1 MEGQQTVTNRE
12 QGGRSFAQMVV
23 ALVLPMALQNL
34 INVAVTSAD
43 VIMLGWVGTEVLSG
57 ASLAGQV
64 QFIMTLIFFGLT
76 SGAAVLTAQY
86 WGKGDTRTIEKVMG
100 IALRFSLIVAAVFF
114 LVAESAPELTMRL
127 FTGDEA
133 VIKQGA
139 VYLRIV
145 APSYLFSSVTM
156 VYLNIM
162 RSVERVMVSMVV
174 FFISLLANIGLNAL
188 FIFGLFGLPA
198 MGIAGAAL
206 ATACARLIEL
216 ILVLLY
222 ARWMKTSPCIHK
234 RVCLRFSDLFVRDPL
249 LFGDFMRYSLPVI
262 ANELMWGLGTSM
274 SAVVIGHLS
283 TQMVAANAVAQ
294 VARQLATVVS
304 FGIANAAAILI
315 GKAIGEGR
323 CDLAADYARRFI
335 RLTLAAGGC
344 GSAIILAVRPFLVA
358 GLSLDAEARKLLSM
372 MLLVMAYFVFAQA
385 YNTTQVV
392 GIFRAGGDTRFGLI
406 LDVSTMWGGSIL
418 VASLAAFL
426 FQGSATLVYILLLSD
441 ELIKIPFTTWRYRT
455 KKWLRNVT
463 RGEEGRQSGD
473 EAAYQYDGVDGLG
486 TRSAPHEDVTS

>member
-1 MEGQQTVTNRE
+1 MNR
-12 QGGRSFAQMVV
+12 QHPGGRSFARMVA

-43 VIMLGWVGTEVLSG
+43 VIMLGQVSTEVLSG

-86 WGKGDTRTIEKVMG
+86 WGKGDTRTIEKVTG
-100 IALRFSLIVAAVFF
+100 IALRFSLIVAVVFF
-114 LVAESAPELTMRL
+114 AAVEAAPALIMRL
-127 FTGDEA
+127 FTNDEA
-133 VIKQGA
+133 VIAEGA

-162 RSVERVMVSMVV
+162 RSVERVVVSTVV
-174 FFISLLANIGLNAL
+174 FLVSLLANIALNAL
-188 FIFGLFGLPA
+188 FIFGLLGLPA

-216 ILVLLY
+216 ILVLVY
-222 ARWMKTSPCIHK
+222 AHWIKTSPRVEK
-234 RVCLRFSDLFVRDPL
+234 RVRLRFSDIFVRDRL

-274 SAVVIGHLS
+274 SAVVIGHIS

-315 GKAIGEGR
+315 GKAIGEGSR
-323 CDLAADYARRFI
+323 ETALDYGKRFI
-335 RLTLAAGGC
+335 RLTLIAGACGAAVVLI
-344 GSAIILAVRPFLVA
+344 ARPILTG
-358 GLSLDAEARKLLSM
+358 GLSLDPEARDLLSM

-418 VASLAAFL
+418 LGALAAFV
-426 FQGSATLVYILLLSD
+426 FRAPPMLVYVLLLSD
-441 ELIKIPFTTWRYRT
+441 ELLKIPFTTWRYRT

-463 RGEEGRQSGD
+463 REEETRLS
-473 EAAYQYDGVDGLG
+473 EAEAG
-486 TRSAPHEDVTS
+486 SAGG